1 MNDIVKQ
8 AGPLIDKAREACQAA
23 KIVASV
29 ANDPALVVAAAKAA
43 LDEINRVRVEV
54 DAIRARTGLISR
66 LERAL
71 IDAEATLIKPFH
83 EHHLEETPIGRHAA
97 ASSLSYRLDNARR
110 YIQEELDSDR
120 I

>member
-43 LDEINRVRVEV
+43 LDEINRTRVEV
-54 DAIRARTGLISR
+54 DANSRTNG
-66 LERAL
+66 
-71 IDAEATLIKPFH
+71 
-83 EHHLEETPIGRHAA
+83 
-97 ASSLSYRLDNARR
+97 SYQQAGAGAC
-110 YIQEELDSDR
+110 
-120 I
+120 